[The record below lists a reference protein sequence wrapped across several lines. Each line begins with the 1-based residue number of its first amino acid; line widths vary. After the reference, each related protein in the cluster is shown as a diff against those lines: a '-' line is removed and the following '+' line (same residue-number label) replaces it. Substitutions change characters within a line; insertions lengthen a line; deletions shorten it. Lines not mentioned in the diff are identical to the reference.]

1 MSFLKHKMEQHI
13 TETADGEYTFGREN
27 VFTETTSDRVVKKEN
42 GDKYVDIGLHG
53 EKPYGIHEL
62 QYAVTQNPFLGS
74 DYHIERGEEIAFAK
88 NLNKY
93 VDVDDHF
100 IFLGDF
106 DSRHSTPDFDRLKR
120 FFANIKCRNV
130 YLILGNNDSFPVK
143 KYKELGIK
151 AVVDKFEFGN
161 CILTH
166 FPVMVKAPMINIHG
180 HLHGAASPTQ
190 KGEKAYWYADPKRC
204 VDVWRDDFSPV
215 RLNDVLSN
223 WKEMQKYKSYNDG
236 KMRLLSEDKDG
247 DEHMYFYHLVPK
259 GSDVSGGIKSLD
271 WFYKHDKKLF
281 LKYSEKYRDRLVNA
295 WGIYSNTSPE
305 KLTAKMIYDG
315 INKFRG
321 TKDGCNQIYCFYYPP
336 HRYLGEK
343 MRKLLETKDI
353 YRIDIKS
360 DELKNCLKSIDW
372 GYEGSFTGNKKLSE
386 NWYKNC
392 TYDDYFSKYDE
403 NVTPLFST
411 LNHISICT
419 KDGLIPEKC
428 LIKIEN
434 PEMVLTTESGDDLSN
449 IPEEIVKFN
458 KELCKWDY
466 GVILNGKKYTN
477 SNEIDWSKY
486 KTTPINI
493 IEKEHVGICWD
504 FVNYQHHY
512 FKDNKIH
519 DESYFYVQQ
528 VSDNENDIVT
538 HTFSVIT
545 ISGTKYWFEAAW
557 GGHKGIHKISSWK
570 DTINVLCEKYNKD
583 KKFPY
588 SVFKYNP
595 DGLDKNIPNSVFF
608 EKATQNL
615 VYDYKG
621 TYTESGDDVF
631 EESVGSY
638 QTKELTRDFI
648 EKFKKNMKALSHIR
662 TNENTKGVMLVDG
675 ENCIGFI
682 NTEVKDDGVWIQ
694 ALEVSKEYQHQGYG
708 QKLLEYGIK
717 KLKATKL
724 SVRKSNSHAIKLYKK
739 NGFSVVDENDYQY
752 IMSLGKTYQESGDDV
767 FEESLETFL
776 TTNPFEK
783 EVTLYHGSTG
793 KYDVIKPLRIN
804 VGTRVSNPRNSS
816 FWGTDYKWCKVYALQ
831 KLLSENGCV
840 SLLNTVMKSI
850 CPKDDVDDDLIA
862 KESDKNKIDKILR
875 SGQIYLYT
883 KKMPKKYLGIGH
895 NASYPEFSIDFPVK
909 PDNVEI
915 LSYKDFGDISIK
927 YVTDDAYE
935 NKYVAMIKE
944 VVAKNKKFGHG
955 KWLKYTDNQRTKI
968 RNELKSY
975 KEFTEELFEESMSED
990 ITTIIFDFGG
1000 VLIDSHAKEKFKAL
1014 NLPEEDV
1021 FEITETLNTINSDIE
1036 YIPYKDALSKFYKSL
1051 SDEFKKKYS
1060 FKKIQKIFDIQM
1072 DCKVPSAYTDS
1083 LLKGLKKKG
1092 YRLLYLTNRKKCAQE
1107 LINKQGLLKFVKYFE
1122 GGIVSADVGM
1132 RKPNPEIWK
1141 MLISEYNLIPEECL
1155 FVDDKEKNCLVANS
1169 LGMKYEIFDRVKS
1182 VKKLKKLPKIGKVYK
1197 ESVDENQFQFIDFK
1211 NPKAKSYLEE
1221 GEKSYWNEYGDWHI
1235 KNSIGEIVIDKEN
1248 DKLAGYIFVDNKASG
1263 QEGFI
1268 TPLMVIKRYRK
1279 NGLGNRL
1286 LEDAISK
1293 YHAIDLV
1300 VKKSNTIALNMYKKH
1315 GFVTIGKGNEKGTI
1329 YMKLKS
1335 KLGKDDQIIEES
1347 CKSLKEARDAV
1358 AKWERDNG
1366 YNDKEDWSDNLD
1378 DTSDYMLKEESSD
1391 EVLTENVMIS
1401 RNDIY
1406 YGFDKFESGEK
1417 NVLLI
1422 TGFSG
1427 SGKSTLAEN
1436 LSSKYDCDYFMIDS
1450 LEFYAGGYM
1459 SLDNLKKGEPGCYEF
1474 LMKHPKF
1481 KETLERDYSGKE
1493 YWNILC
1499 QYIPWLISWCKKKK
1513 PEKFIIEGLQ
1523 LYETLSEGSVPD
1535 TILSNPFII
1544 KGTSGLKSAWRAG
1557 KRAGGKELPAEFV
1570 RQLKWAFKDNK
1581 QLEQLKK
1588 ALDKEYG
1595 ESSDEVLS
1603 GEVVTEE
1610 ANYNKRNIYPV
1621 YIILTDADSPMAKL
1635 IKSYTGQ
1642 PYAHALISFNTDLE
1656 PAYSF
1661 GCTSIKPLKFGFISK
1676 SEEDPFRN
1684 EEKAAYVVYV
1694 MYVNKMQY
1702 TKIQDKLQWFMDNK
1716 DKMKYSWGGL
1726 IALGLHIPKQFENQ
1740 YFCSQF
1746 VMDLIGDAIKLP
1758 KDPSL
1763 WTPGDIE
1770 HLQNIS
1776 LVDKG
1781 PDLRYFNKKRFK
1793 RNLKYIQKHQFNK
1806 MKYESTLGNPNTV
1819 VFDFGSVLVKNT
1831 SLDAFYK
1838 ANISESKAKILA
1850 KAYFEFIHIDE
1861 NLPVDKAIELYRK
1874 TLPKDLQVY
1883 AKTAFRIC
1891 ATSKEKYDY
1900 TIPLLKFLKSRG
1912 YKLYYL
1918 SNWARSGFTL
1928 MKQSHIMDFVTL
1940 FDGGIVSYE
1949 VGLKKPDPNIYK
1961 LLITKYDLDPKD
1973 CIFYDDKKENCDAAR
1988 KIGMKAVQFTQDTVK
2003 EIMKSPSVINESV
2016 DLFSEATDSITN
2028 PNLSHY
2034 FVEKV
2039 GKRVDKV
2046 LSDPAKVKEF
2056 NNLVRNYINRNIT
2069 KLTKS
2074 GPCDMIPFTDLDHK
2088 QFQEMFGFWYNI
2100 TKTKETSPNEIREYI
2115 TEYSKLAHAKITFWL
2130 NNSSQ
2135 VLFYFVIRYFTMH
2148 PDPKSLN
2155 AALSIYTLCI
2165 YPVMFHKYFPL
2176 GVMEPIMQY
2185 TIDNL
2190 TEKFLI
2196 KKSKHLFDSL
2206 LQSIQASYRF
2216 HKNNFKNASDKN
2228 VADWISRI
2236 RNDQNSML
2244 KKISNEYM
2252 KNWKDGKAART
2263 TNEEY
2268 DSDTPII
2275 DELENG
2281 TTAVQNIVQ
2290 KVTLPIIE
2298 EGVDLV
2304 RAEAAAK
2311 MAQVSISDCRYFL
2324 TLIITDSNADLIQ
2337 KFIESILFLY
2347 IYEGKK
2353 TERDIRSTYFITW
2366 AASLFKKTNSK
2377 NPNINTINGILNT
2390 WSENSG
2396 INKKFSRIASRIN
2409 YKKAI
2414 FYYLILCIQKH
2425 V

>member
-13 TETADGEYTFGREN
+13 TETVDGEYTFGRED

-62 QYAVTQNPFLGS
+62 QHAVTQNPFLGC

-215 RLNDVLSN
+215 RLNDVLAN
-223 WKEMQKYKSYNDG
+223 WEEMKKYKSYSDG

-295 WGIYSNTSPE
+295 WGIYPNTSPE

-353 YRIDIKS
+353 YRIDIKY
-360 DELKNCLKSIDW
+360 DGLKKCLKSIDW

-419 KDGLIPEKC
+419 KDGVIPEKC

-434 PEMVLTTESGDDLSN
+434 PEMVLTTESGDD
-449 IPEEIVKFN
+449 
-458 KELCKWDY
+458 
-466 GVILNGKKYTN
+466 
-477 SNEIDWSKY
+477 
-486 KTTPINI
+486 
-493 IEKEHVGICWD
+493 
-504 FVNYQHHY
+504 
-512 FKDNKIH
+512 
-519 DESYFYVQQ
+519 
-528 VSDNENDIVT
+528 
-538 HTFSVIT
+538 
-545 ISGTKYWFEAAW
+545 
-557 GGHKGIHKISSWK
+557 
-570 DTINVLCEKYNKD
+570 
-583 KKFPY
+583 
-588 SVFKYNP
+588 
-595 DGLDKNIPNSVFF
+595 
-608 EKATQNL
+608 
-615 VYDYKG
+615 
-621 TYTESGDDVF
+621 VF

-638 QTKELTRDFI
+638 QTKDITRDFI

-682 NTEVKDDGVWIQ
+682 NTEIKDDGVWIQ

-708 QKLLEYGIK
+708 QKLLEYAIK

-752 IMSLGKTYQESGDDV
+752 IMSLGKTYQES
-767 FEESLETFL
+767 E
-776 TTNPFEK
+776 
-783 EVTLYHGSTG
+783 
-793 KYDVIKPLRIN
+793 
-804 VGTRVSNPRNSS
+804 
-816 FWGTDYKWCKVYALQ
+816 
-831 KLLSENGCV
+831 
-840 SLLNTVMKSI
+840 
-850 CPKDDVDDDLIA
+850 
-862 KESDKNKIDKILR
+862 
-875 SGQIYLYT
+875 
-883 KKMPKKYLGIGH
+883 
-895 NASYPEFSIDFPVK
+895 
-909 PDNVEI
+909 
-915 LSYKDFGDISIK
+915 
-927 YVTDDAYE
+927 
-935 NKYVAMIKE
+935 
-944 VVAKNKKFGHG
+944 
-955 KWLKYTDNQRTKI
+955 
-968 RNELKSY
+968 
-975 KEFTEELFEESMSED
+975 
-990 ITTIIFDFGG
+990 
-1000 VLIDSHAKEKFKAL
+1000 
-1014 NLPEEDV
+1014 
-1021 FEITETLNTINSDIE
+1021 
-1036 YIPYKDALSKFYKSL
+1036 
-1051 SDEFKKKYS
+1051 
-1060 FKKIQKIFDIQM
+1060 
-1072 DCKVPSAYTDS
+1072 
-1083 LLKGLKKKG
+1083 
-1092 YRLLYLTNRKKCAQE
+1092 
-1107 LINKQGLLKFVKYFE
+1107 
-1122 GGIVSADVGM
+1122 
-1132 RKPNPEIWK
+1132 
-1141 MLISEYNLIPEECL
+1141 
-1155 FVDDKEKNCLVANS
+1155 
-1169 LGMKYEIFDRVKS
+1169 
-1182 VKKLKKLPKIGKVYK
+1182 
-1197 ESVDENQFQFIDFK
+1197 DENQFQFIDFK

-1221 GEKSYWNEYGDWHI
+1221 GEKSYWNKFGDWHI

-1293 YHAIDLV
+1293 YRAIDLV

-1347 CKSLKEARDAV
+1347 CKSLKEARELTVKVRELAGKYNANFYFVTDGASATSNRGNPAVKVARDAV
-1358 AKWERDNG
+1358 AKWERNNG
-1366 YNDKEDWSDNLD
+1366 YNDKEDWSDNPD
-1378 DTSDYMLKEESSD
+1378 DTSDYMLK
-1391 EVLTENVMIS
+1391 
-1401 RNDIY
+1401 
-1406 YGFDKFESGEK
+1406 K
-1417 NVLLI
+1417 
-1422 TGFSG
+1422 
-1427 SGKSTLAEN
+1427 
-1436 LSSKYDCDYFMIDS
+1436 
-1450 LEFYAGGYM
+1450 
-1459 SLDNLKKGEPGCYEF
+1459 
-1474 LMKHPKF
+1474 
-1481 KETLERDYSGKE
+1481 
-1493 YWNILC
+1493 
-1499 QYIPWLISWCKKKK
+1499 
-1513 PEKFIIEGLQ
+1513 
-1523 LYETLSEGSVPD
+1523 
-1535 TILSNPFII
+1535 
-1544 KGTSGLKSAWRAG
+1544 
-1557 KRAGGKELPAEFV
+1557 
-1570 RQLKWAFKDNK
+1570 
-1581 QLEQLKK
+1581 
-1588 ALDKEYG
+1588 

-1726 IALGLHIPKQFENQ
+1726 LTLGLHIPKQFENQ

-1793 RNLKYIQKHQFNK
+1793 KNLKYIQKHQFNK
-1806 MKYESTLGNPNTV
+1806 MKY
-1819 VFDFGSVLVKNT
+1819 
-1831 SLDAFYK
+1831 
-1838 ANISESKAKILA
+1838 
-1850 KAYFEFIHIDE
+1850 
-1861 NLPVDKAIELYRK
+1861 
-1874 TLPKDLQVY
+1874 
-1883 AKTAFRIC
+1883 
-1891 ATSKEKYDY
+1891 
-1900 TIPLLKFLKSRG
+1900 
-1912 YKLYYL
+1912 
-1918 SNWARSGFTL
+1918 
-1928 MKQSHIMDFVTL
+1928 
-1940 FDGGIVSYE
+1940 
-1949 VGLKKPDPNIYK
+1949 
-1961 LLITKYDLDPKD
+1961 
-1973 CIFYDDKKENCDAAR
+1973 
-1988 KIGMKAVQFTQDTVK
+1988 
-2003 EIMKSPSVINESV
+2003 ESV

-2115 TEYSKLAHAKITFWL
+2115 VEYSKLAHAKITFWL

-2377 NPNINTINGILNT
+2377 NPNINTINDILNT

>member
-215 RLNDVLSN
+215 RLNDVLAN
-223 WKEMQKYKSYNDG
+223 WEEMKKYKSYSDG
-236 KMRLLSEDKDG
+236 KMRLLSENKDG

-281 LKYSEKYRDRLVNA
+281 LKYSEKYRDRLVNG

-419 KDGLIPEKC
+419 KDGVIPEKC

-493 IEKEHVGICWD
+493 IEKEHVGVCWD

-752 IMSLGKTYQESGDDV
+752 IMSLGTYQESV
-767 FEESLETFL
+767 
-776 TTNPFEK
+776 N
-783 EVTLYHGSTG
+783 
-793 KYDVIKPLRIN
+793 
-804 VGTRVSNPRNSS
+804 
-816 FWGTDYKWCKVYALQ
+816 
-831 KLLSENGCV
+831 
-840 SLLNTVMKSI
+840 
-850 CPKDDVDDDLIA
+850 
-862 KESDKNKIDKILR
+862 
-875 SGQIYLYT
+875 
-883 KKMPKKYLGIGH
+883 
-895 NASYPEFSIDFPVK
+895 
-909 PDNVEI
+909 
-915 LSYKDFGDISIK
+915 
-927 YVTDDAYE
+927 
-935 NKYVAMIKE
+935 
-944 VVAKNKKFGHG
+944 
-955 KWLKYTDNQRTKI
+955 
-968 RNELKSY
+968 
-975 KEFTEELFEESMSED
+975 
-990 ITTIIFDFGG
+990 
-1000 VLIDSHAKEKFKAL
+1000 
-1014 NLPEEDV
+1014 
-1021 FEITETLNTINSDIE
+1021 
-1036 YIPYKDALSKFYKSL
+1036 
-1051 SDEFKKKYS
+1051 
-1060 FKKIQKIFDIQM
+1060 
-1072 DCKVPSAYTDS
+1072 
-1083 LLKGLKKKG
+1083 
-1092 YRLLYLTNRKKCAQE
+1092 
-1107 LINKQGLLKFVKYFE
+1107 
-1122 GGIVSADVGM
+1122 
-1132 RKPNPEIWK
+1132 
-1141 MLISEYNLIPEECL
+1141 
-1155 FVDDKEKNCLVANS
+1155 
-1169 LGMKYEIFDRVKS
+1169 
-1182 VKKLKKLPKIGKVYK
+1182 
-1197 ESVDENQFQFIDFK
+1197 ENQFQFIDFK

-1221 GEKSYWNEYGDWHI
+1221 GEKSYWNEFGDWHI

-1347 CKSLKEARDAV
+1347 CKSLKEARELAVKVRELAGKYNANFYFVTDGASATSNSGNPAVKVARDAV

-1366 YNDKEDWSDNLD
+1366 YNDKEDWSDNPD
-1378 DTSDYMLKEESSD
+1378 DTSDYMLKKESSD

-1401 RNDIY
+1401 RDDIY

-1557 KRAGGKELPAEFV
+1557 KRAGGKELPVEFV
-1570 RQLKWAFKDNK
+1570 RQLKWVFKDNK

-1595 ESSDEVLS
+1595 ESSDEILS

-1661 GCTSIKPLKFGFISK
+1661 GCTSIKPFKFGFISK

-1702 TKIQDKLQWFMDNK
+1702 TKIQDKLQWFIDNK

-1726 IALGLHIPKQFENQ
+1726 LTLGLHIPKQFENQ

-2377 NPNINTINGILNT
+2377 NPNINTINDILNT

>member
-13 TETADGEYTFGREN
+13 TETADGEYRFGRED

-62 QYAVTQNPFLGS
+62 QHAVTQNPFLGC

-106 DSRHSTPDFDRLKR
+106 DSRHSTPEFDRIKR

-151 AVVDKFEFGN
+151 AIVDKFEFGN

-236 KMRLLSEDKDG
+236 KMRLLSE
-247 DEHMYFYHLVPK
+247 E
-259 GSDVSGGIKSLD
+259 
-271 WFYKHDKKLF
+271 
-281 LKYSEKYRDRLVNA
+281 E
-295 WGIYSNTSPE
+295 
-305 KLTAKMIYDG
+305 
-315 INKFRG
+315 NK
-321 TKDGCNQIYCFYYPP
+321 
-336 HRYLGEK
+336 
-343 MRKLLETKDI
+343 KDI
-353 YRIDIKS
+353 
-360 DELKNCLKSIDW
+360 
-372 GYEGSFTGNKKLSE
+372 T
-386 NWYKNC
+386 
-392 TYDDYFSKYDE
+392 
-403 NVTPLFST
+403 
-411 LNHISICT
+411 
-419 KDGLIPEKC
+419 
-428 LIKIEN
+428 
-434 PEMVLTTESGDDLSN
+434 
-449 IPEEIVKFN
+449 
-458 KELCKWDY
+458 
-466 GVILNGKKYTN
+466 
-477 SNEIDWSKY
+477 
-486 KTTPINI
+486 
-493 IEKEHVGICWD
+493 
-504 FVNYQHHY
+504 
-512 FKDNKIH
+512 
-519 DESYFYVQQ
+519 QQ
-528 VSDNENDIVT
+528 
-538 HTFSVIT
+538 
-545 ISGTKYWFEAAW
+545 
-557 GGHKGIHKISSWK
+557 
-570 DTINVLCEKYNKD
+570 L
-583 KKFPY
+583 
-588 SVFKYNP
+588 
-595 DGLDKNIPNSVFF
+595 
-608 EKATQNL
+608 
-615 VYDYKG
+615 
-621 TYTESGDDVF
+621 
-631 EESVGSY
+631 
-638 QTKELTRDFI
+638 
-648 EKFKKNMKALSHIR
+648 
-662 TNENTKGVMLVDG
+662 
-675 ENCIGFI
+675 
-682 NTEVKDDGVWIQ
+682 
-694 ALEVSKEYQHQGYG
+694 
-708 QKLLEYGIK
+708 
-717 KLKATKL
+717 
-724 SVRKSNSHAIKLYKK
+724 
-739 NGFSVVDENDYQY
+739 
-752 IMSLGKTYQESGDDV
+752 KTYQESGDDV

-783 EVTLYHGSTG
+783 EITLYHGSSG
-793 KYDVIKPLRIN
+793 KYDMIKPLRIN
-804 VGTRVSNPRNSS
+804 VGTRLSNPRNSS
-816 FWGTDYKWCKVYALQ
+816 FWGTDYEWCKIYALQ
-831 KLLSENGCV
+831 KLLSENGCD

-875 SGQIYLYT
+875 SEQIYLYT

-909 PDNVEI
+909 PDNVEV
-915 LSYKDFGDISIK
+915 LGYKDFADVSIK
-927 YVTDDAYE
+927 YVTDDVYE

-955 KWLKYTDNQRTKI
+955 KWLKYTDEQRIKI
-968 RNELKSY
+968 RDELKSY
-975 KEFTEELFEESMSED
+975 KE
-990 ITTIIFDFGG
+990 
-1000 VLIDSHAKEKFKAL
+1000 
-1014 NLPEEDV
+1014 
-1021 FEITETLNTINSDIE
+1021 
-1036 YIPYKDALSKFYKSL
+1036 
-1051 SDEFKKKYS
+1051 
-1060 FKKIQKIFDIQM
+1060 
-1072 DCKVPSAYTDS
+1072 
-1083 LLKGLKKKG
+1083 
-1092 YRLLYLTNRKKCAQE
+1092 
-1107 LINKQGLLKFVKYFE
+1107 
-1122 GGIVSADVGM
+1122 
-1132 RKPNPEIWK
+1132 
-1141 MLISEYNLIPEECL
+1141 
-1155 FVDDKEKNCLVANS
+1155 
-1169 LGMKYEIFDRVKS
+1169 
-1182 VKKLKKLPKIGKVYK
+1182 
-1197 ESVDENQFQFIDFK
+1197 SVDEKQFEFIDFK
-1211 NPKAKSYLEE
+1211 NPKAKTYLEE
-1221 GEKSYWNEYGDWHI
+1221 GEKSYWNKFGEWHI

-1300 VKKSNTIALNMYKKH
+1300 VKKSNDIAINMYKKH
-1315 GFVTIGKGNEKGTI
+1315 GFVTIGKGNEKDTI

-1335 KLGKDDQIIEES
+1335 KLGENDQIIE
-1347 CKSLKEARDAV
+1347 V
-1358 AKWERDNG
+1358 
-1366 YNDKEDWSDNLD
+1366 
-1378 DTSDYMLKEESSD
+1378 SSD
-1391 EVLTENVMIS
+1391 EVLT
-1401 RNDIY
+1401 
-1406 YGFDKFESGEK
+1406 
-1417 NVLLI
+1417 
-1422 TGFSG
+1422 
-1427 SGKSTLAEN
+1427 
-1436 LSSKYDCDYFMIDS
+1436 
-1450 LEFYAGGYM
+1450 
-1459 SLDNLKKGEPGCYEF
+1459 
-1474 LMKHPKF
+1474 
-1481 KETLERDYSGKE
+1481 
-1493 YWNILC
+1493 
-1499 QYIPWLISWCKKKK
+1499 
-1513 PEKFIIEGLQ
+1513 
-1523 LYETLSEGSVPD
+1523 
-1535 TILSNPFII
+1535 
-1544 KGTSGLKSAWRAG
+1544 
-1557 KRAGGKELPAEFV
+1557 
-1570 RQLKWAFKDNK
+1570 
-1581 QLEQLKK
+1581 
-1588 ALDKEYG
+1588 
-1595 ESSDEVLS
+1595 

-1610 ANYNKRNIYPV
+1610 ANYNKRNMYPV

-1635 IKSYTGQ
+1635 IKQYTGQ

-1702 TKIQDKLQWFMDNK
+1702 TKIQNKLKWFMDNK

-1726 IALGLHIPKQFENQ
+1726 VTLGLHIPKQFENQ

-1746 VMDLIGDAIKLP
+1746 VMDLIGDAIKLS

-1770 HLQNIS
+1770 HLENIS

-1781 PDLRYFNKKRFK
+1781 PDLRYFDKKRFK

-1806 MKYESTLGNPNTV
+1806 MKYESVSGKPDTII
-1819 VFDFGSVLVKNT
+1819 FDFGSVLVKDT

-1838 ANISESKAKILA
+1838 VHLPQAKAKMLV
-1850 KAYFEFIHIDE
+1850 KKYFDYIRKDE
-1861 NLPVDKAIELYRK
+1861 DLPLNDAIERYRK
-1874 TLPKDLQVY
+1874 TLPKNLKIY
-1883 AKTAFRIC
+1883 AKSAFITC
-1891 ATSKEKYDY
+1891 ATSVERYDY

-1918 SNWARSGFTL
+1918 SNWGRSAFTL
-1928 MKQSHIMDFVTL
+1928 MKKSHIMDFMSL

-1949 VGLKKPDPNIYK
+1949 VGLKKPNPNIYK
-1961 LLITKYDLDPKD
+1961 LLINECNLDPER

-1988 KIGMKAVQFTQDTVK
+1988 RIGIKAVQFKEQTVK
-2003 EIMKSPSVINESV
+2003 DIMELPSVISESTG
-2016 DLFSEATDSITN
+2016 LFSEATDSITN

-2056 NNLVRNYINRNIT
+2056 NTLVRNYINRNIT

-2115 TEYSKLAHAKITFWL
+2115 AEYSKLAHAKITFWL

-2252 KNWKDGKAART
+2252 KNWKDGKAVRT

-2377 NPNINTINGILNT
+2377 NPNINTINDILNT

>member
-93 VDVDDHF
+93 VDVNDHF

-215 RLNDVLSN
+215 RLNDVLAN
-223 WKEMQKYKSYNDG
+223 WKEMKKYKSYSDG

-360 DELKNCLKSIDW
+360 NELKNCLKSIDW
-372 GYEGSFTGNKKLSE
+372 GYEGSFTGNKKLNE
-386 NWYKNC
+386 NWYKKC

-419 KDGLIPEKC
+419 KDGVIPEKC

-434 PEMVLTTESGDDLSN
+434 PEMVLTTESGDD
-449 IPEEIVKFN
+449 V
-458 KELCKWDY
+458 
-466 GVILNGKKYTN
+466 
-477 SNEIDWSKY
+477 
-486 KTTPINI
+486 
-493 IEKEHVGICWD
+493 
-504 FVNYQHHY
+504 
-512 FKDNKIH
+512 
-519 DESYFYVQQ
+519 
-528 VSDNENDIVT
+528 
-538 HTFSVIT
+538 
-545 ISGTKYWFEAAW
+545 
-557 GGHKGIHKISSWK
+557 
-570 DTINVLCEKYNKD
+570 
-583 KKFPY
+583 
-588 SVFKYNP
+588 
-595 DGLDKNIPNSVFF
+595 
-608 EKATQNL
+608 
-615 VYDYKG
+615 
-621 TYTESGDDVF
+621 
-631 EESVGSY
+631 
-638 QTKELTRDFI
+638 
-648 EKFKKNMKALSHIR
+648 
-662 TNENTKGVMLVDG
+662 
-675 ENCIGFI
+675 
-682 NTEVKDDGVWIQ
+682 
-694 ALEVSKEYQHQGYG
+694 
-708 QKLLEYGIK
+708 
-717 KLKATKL
+717 
-724 SVRKSNSHAIKLYKK
+724 
-739 NGFSVVDENDYQY
+739 
-752 IMSLGKTYQESGDDV
+752 
-767 FEESLETFL
+767 
-776 TTNPFEK
+776 
-783 EVTLYHGSTG
+783 
-793 KYDVIKPLRIN
+793 
-804 VGTRVSNPRNSS
+804 
-816 FWGTDYKWCKVYALQ
+816 
-831 KLLSENGCV
+831 
-840 SLLNTVMKSI
+840 
-850 CPKDDVDDDLIA
+850 
-862 KESDKNKIDKILR
+862 
-875 SGQIYLYT
+875 
-883 KKMPKKYLGIGH
+883 
-895 NASYPEFSIDFPVK
+895 
-909 PDNVEI
+909 
-915 LSYKDFGDISIK
+915 
-927 YVTDDAYE
+927 
-935 NKYVAMIKE
+935 
-944 VVAKNKKFGHG
+944 
-955 KWLKYTDNQRTKI
+955 
-968 RNELKSY
+968 
-975 KEFTEELFEESMSED
+975 FEESMSED

-1060 FKKIQKIFDIQM
+1060 FKKIQEIFNIQM
-1072 DCKVPSAYTDS
+1072 DCKVPSAYADS

-1107 LINKQGLLKFVKYFE
+1107 LIDKQGLLKFVKYFE
-1122 GGIVSADVGM
+1122 GGIVSGDVGM

-1141 MLISEYNLIPEECL
+1141 MLIKKYSLNPEECL
-1155 FVDDKEKNCLVANS
+1155 FVDDKEKNCLVAKS
-1169 LGMKYEIFDRVKS
+1169 LGMQYLVFDRKRSLVTLRSMQNIRKVGLTKELLGLNRKMNYWDYGAIVNGKKIILDRDFLYRVIQHNLNEIEIFPWDKYKTTPVEKIEKNQIG
-1182 VKKLKKLPKIGKVYK
+1182 VCLDYVNYQHYWFDKKKIPNESYYYVQELSDVEDDNVIHTFSIISIGNKKYWFESAWKEQAGIHKVSSWQDVFKELRKRHDPEMKFPYIIGKYDPAGLDKNLSISDFLKKINIDILSQQRRTKPYALYEPDTDNEIV
-1197 ESVDENQFQFIDFK
+1197 ESVNENQFQFIDFK

-1221 GEKSYWNEYGDWHI
+1221 GEKSYWNKFGDWHI
-1235 KNSIGEIVIDKEN
+1235 KNS
-1248 DKLAGYIFVDNKASG
+1248 
-1263 QEGFI
+1263 
-1268 TPLMVIKRYRK
+1268 
-1279 NGLGNRL
+1279 GNP
-1286 LEDAISK
+1286 A
-1293 YHAIDLV
+1293 
-1300 VKKSNTIALNMYKKH
+1300 VK
-1315 GFVTIGKGNEKGTI
+1315 V
-1329 YMKLKS
+1329 
-1335 KLGKDDQIIEES
+1335 
-1347 CKSLKEARDAV
+1347 ARDAV
-1358 AKWERDNG
+1358 AKWERNNG

-1481 KETLERDYSGKE
+1481 KETLERDYSEKE

-1557 KRAGGKELPAEFV
+1557 KRAGGKELPVEFV

-1595 ESSDEVLS
+1595 ESSDEILS

-1726 IALGLHIPKQFENQ
+1726 LTLGLHIPKQFENQ

-1806 MKYESTLGNPNTV
+1806 MKY
-1819 VFDFGSVLVKNT
+1819 
-1831 SLDAFYK
+1831 
-1838 ANISESKAKILA
+1838 
-1850 KAYFEFIHIDE
+1850 
-1861 NLPVDKAIELYRK
+1861 
-1874 TLPKDLQVY
+1874 
-1883 AKTAFRIC
+1883 
-1891 ATSKEKYDY
+1891 
-1900 TIPLLKFLKSRG
+1900 
-1912 YKLYYL
+1912 
-1918 SNWARSGFTL
+1918 
-1928 MKQSHIMDFVTL
+1928 
-1940 FDGGIVSYE
+1940 
-1949 VGLKKPDPNIYK
+1949 
-1961 LLITKYDLDPKD
+1961 
-1973 CIFYDDKKENCDAAR
+1973 
-1988 KIGMKAVQFTQDTVK
+1988 
-2003 EIMKSPSVINESV
+2003 ESV

-2377 NPNINTINGILNT
+2377 NPNINTINDILNT